1 MKYCPLCRAGYR
13 EGLLACAH
21 CGATLVDSLDADE
34 TRANPPCLLCI
45 GRDATEFDLIV
56 RALLDAQI
64 PVHAEQGFGGLI
76 GSLLNSES
84 KIHVLRADF
93 DRALEIAGAAAA
105 RRLGHGPTQICHVC
119 SHECSASLTA
129 CPACKSPL
137 IVDTE
142 SEKTSSSAPPTALSS
157 GKFCP
162 LCGAG
167 YTVVHDRC
175 TICGVELIAEDLR
188 GFPRTDQERNERL
201 EVIWRGGDPVAV
213 SEVIATLRN
222 AGIRHS
228 ATVTHDYYVF
238 GLAMPQPRHE
248 VRVFASDV
256 VRAKEL
262 LADIPQGFAIGSE
275 MSPDSAREPGEKG
288 KAPTKPEPKPWNPA
302 AATVEIWSGEDAAL
316 MQVLED
322 CLRENRIGVR
332 RGGREP
338 ETMRLSVMQQDEAAA
353 REILREVREGTP
365 PA

>member
-1 MKYCPLCRAGYR
+1 MRYCPLCRAEYR
-13 EGLLACAH
+13 EGLLSCVN
-21 CGATLVDSLDADE
+21 CGATLVDSLGADE
-34 TRANPPCLLCI
+34 GRANPPCLLCV

-105 RRLGHGPTQICHVC
+105 RRLGQGATQICHVC
-119 SHECSASLTA
+119 SRECSASLTA

-137 IVDTE
+137 IVEAERGETP
-142 SEKTSSSAPPTALSS
+142 TSTSPTGLSS

-162 LCGAG
+162 LCSAG

-175 TICGVELIAEDLR
+175 TVCGVELISEDLR
-188 GFPRTDQERNERL
+188 GFPRTNQERNERL
-201 EVIWRGGDPVAV
+201 EVVWSGGDPVVV
-213 SEVIATLRN
+213 SEVIAALRN
-222 AGIRHS
+222 AGVRHS
-228 ATVTHDYYVF
+228 VTVTHDYYVF

-256 VRAKEL
+256 VRAKEF
-262 LADIPQGFAIGSE
+262 LADIPQGFAVGSE
-275 MSPDSAREPGEKG
+275 MSPDSAREPGESDKTLTQP
-288 KAPTKPEPKPWNPA
+288 KLKPWNPA
-302 AATVEIWSGEDAAL
+302 AATVEIWSGADAAL
-316 MQVLED
+316 IQVLED

-338 ETMRLSVMQQDEAAA
+338 GMMRLSVMQQDEAAA
-353 REILREVREGTP
+353 REIVREVREGTP
-365 PA
+365 QS

>member
-13 EGLLACAH
+13 EGLLSCAN

-56 RALLDAQI
+56 RALLDARI

-93 DRALEIAGAAAA
+93 DRALEIAGAAAT
-105 RRLGHGPTQICHVC
+105 RRLGHVATQICHVC

-137 IVDTE
+137 IVETE
-142 SEKTSSSAPPTALSS
+142 SGKTPTSAPPTAPSS

-175 TICGVELIAEDLR
+175 TVCGVELIAEDLR
-188 GFPRTDQERNERL
+188 GFPSSDQERNERL
-201 EVIWRGGDPVAV
+201 EVAWRGGDPVALSNAV
-213 SEVIATLRN
+213 AALRE
-222 AGIRHS
+222 AGIRNHVQ
-228 ATVTHDYYVF
+228 ATSDHLVF
-238 GLAMPQPRHE
+238 ELAMPRPKYI
-248 VRVFASDV
+248 VRVFATDLPK
-256 VRAKEL
+256 AKEL
-262 LADIPQGFAIGSE
+262 LAGIQDSPFFGNKISSEVSENSKVPAIST
-275 MSPDSAREPGEKG
+275 RR
-288 KAPTKPEPKPWNPA
+288 PWNPA
-302 AATVEIWSGEDAAL
+302 VATVEIWSGEDVAL

-338 ETMRLSVMQQDEAAA
+338 GIMRLYVMQQDETDA
-353 REILREVREGTP
+353 REILREVHEGTP
-365 PA
+365 LS